1 MTVTVNFKINEITK
15 KLDVSLLKDES
26 TPQEEVM
33 AKRILSMSTQLN
45 FVNLPI
51 SYGIDVGASIEVS
64 EEQHD
69 DEDEN
74 FYNYEEDEEHDEDL
88 DEQVEVHE
96 ASHSSDVAV
105 GVSEQTIDDVID
117 IVKEEEIRR
126 MDNFQQDVNC
136 DKTKIEIESI
146 IANGQSLRW
155 AEGEQ
160 YVDIRLNLE
169 EASQIIGG
177 LTTPSSIA
185 TMMIYELV
193 KKTIHKVEKYV

>member
-15 KLDVSLLKDES
+15 QLDVSLLKDDS
-26 TPQEEVM
+26 TPQEECL
-33 AKRILSMSTQLN
+33 AKRILSMATQLN

-64 EEQHD
+64 EERYNED
-69 DEDEN
+69 DD
-74 FYNYEEDEEHDEDL
+74 FYNYEQDEDDDQEEDEESEL
-88 DEQVEVHE
+88 DQETEYAAQEVNVVER
-96 ASHSSDVAV
+96 
-105 GVSEQTIDDVID
+105 TIDDVID
-117 IVKEEEIRR
+117 IVKEEEVRR
-126 MDNFQQDVNC
+126 MDNVNQDVDY
-136 DKTKIEIESI
+136 DKTKKEIEDI
-146 IANGQSLRW
+146 VKNGQSLRW

-160 YVDIRLNLE
+160 YVDIRLNVD
-169 EASQIIGG
+169 EASKIIGG